1 MKWPG
6 GSTKTADLSTP
17 LPTPAAKLPGTPLRS
32 GRDDK
37 FVWSGKRRFRERVGR
52 FLARALSSRP
62 ERAGAPGSFAAGVGS
77 GAPGSFAAGVGSGV
91 ERSAVFLLS
100 ACILFVAQ
108 AAAQQIGQNAST
120 NASGTYTLTAKSQL
134 VVETVVVKDKQG
146 KFIPGLTAKD
156 FTVTEDNVPQ
166 TIKFCE
172 HQNLAAQEAPAAVS
186 TPSNENIKIY
196 KQLTRT
202 QIAPE
207 APENSR
213 YKNRRLLAMYFD
225 MTAMRPADQLRAL
238 SAAEKFLR
246 TEITTVD
253 LVAILRYQ
261 GGSVDILQD
270 FTADRNRLLSI
281 LETMVV
287 GEGQGSAETVDDAS
301 SADTGAAFGQ
311 DDTEF
316 NVFNTDRQLSALETA
331 AKMLSQL
338 QEKKSLIYFA
348 SGLRL
353 NGIDNQA
360 QLRATVD
367 AAIRAGVSFWPV
379 DARGLVAEAPLG
391 DATQGSPGNSGM
403 YSGTAAQANT
413 TNFQQSQD
421 TLFALAGDTGGK
433 ALFDNNDLTLG
444 IVQAQQSIEDYY
456 VVGYYTSNT
465 ARNGHFRRVKISLN
479 QDTTAKLDYRQGY
492 YADKEFSKFTT
503 VDKERQ
509 LEDALMLEDPITEL
523 SIAMEIDHFQLN
535 RAEYFVPI
543 VVKIP
548 GRELALAKRGGAE
561 HTLIDFVGEIK
572 DLVGG
577 ATVSNVRDNVNI
589 KLSDATAVEL
599 AHRPI
604 EYDTGF
610 TLLPGKYMIKFLARD
625 DETGRIG
632 TYQTNF
638 TIPNLNKEAAHVPIS
653 SVVLSSQ
660 RVDLKDAL
668 YTVEKGKD
676 RAKEEVVNPLVQN
689 GQKLIPS
696 VNRVF
701 RQNQNMYVYLQA
713 YEQGVTAVQPLVAF
727 VSFYKDQAKA
737 FETQPMELTQSL
749 NNRLQTMPFTFSI
762 PLEHLSPGEYD
773 CQISVLDPTGKKAAF
788 WQAPVKVIE

>member
-1 MKWPG
+1 MKI
-6 GSTKTADLSTP
+6 L
-17 LPTPAAKLPGTPLRS
+17 LLL
-32 GRDDK
+32 
-37 FVWSGKRRFRERVGR
+37 
-52 FLARALSSRP
+52 LALASI
-62 ERAGAPGSFAAGVGS
+62 GM
-77 GAPGSFAAGVGSGV
+77 
-91 ERSAVFLLS
+91 
-100 ACILFVAQ
+100 
-108 AAAQQIGQNAST
+108 AQQIGQNTSSS
-120 NASGTYTLTAKSQL
+120 SGTYTLTAKSQL

-156 FTVTEDNVPQ
+156 FTLTEDGAAQ
-166 TIKFCE
+166 TIRFCE
-172 HQNLAAQEAPAAVS
+172 HQDLAAEQAPA
-186 TPSNENIKIY
+186 PSKGSENIKIY
-196 KQLTRT
+196 KKLTRT
-202 QIAPE
+202 QLAPE
-207 APENSR
+207 DPENSR
-213 YKNRRLLAMYFD
+213 YKNRRLLALYFD
-225 MTAMRPADQLRAL
+225 MTAMRPPDQLRAL
-238 SAAEKFLR
+238 AAAEKFLR
-246 TEITTVD
+246 TEMTTVD
-253 LVAILRYQ
+253 LVSILRYQ

-270 FTADRNRLLSI
+270 FTADRSKLLSI

-287 GEGQGSAETVDDAS
+287 GEGQGDAETIDDAS

-311 DDTEF
+311 DDSEF
-316 NVFNTDRQLSALETA
+316 NVFNTDRQLSALQTA

-360 QLRATVD
+360 QLHATVD
-367 AAIRAGVSFWPV
+367 TAIRAGVSFWPI
-379 DARGLVAEAPLG
+379 DARGLVAQAPLG

-403 YSGTAAQANT
+403 YSGTAAQTNT

-433 ALFDNNDLTLG
+433 ALFDNNDLTHG
-444 IVQAQQSIEDYY
+444 IVDAQESISDYY
-456 VVGYYTSNT
+456 VIGYYTSNT
-465 ARNGHFRRVKISLN
+465 ARNGHFRRVKIGLN
-479 QDTTAKLDYRQGY
+479 QNAEAKLDYRQGY
-492 YADKEFSKFTT
+492 YADKEFSKFTS

-509 LEDALMLEDPITEL
+509 LEDALMLEDPVTEL

-543 VVKIP
+543 IVKIP

-577 ATVSNVRDNVNI
+577 TTVTNVRDNVNI
-589 KLSDATAVEL
+589 KLSDATAAEL

-638 TIPNLNKEAAHVPIS
+638 VIPNLNKEVQHVPIS

-668 YTVEKGKD
+668 YNAQKTKD
-676 RAKEEVVNPLVQN
+676 RAKEEGVNPLVQN

-696 VNRVF
+696 VTRVF
-701 RQNQNMYVYLQA
+701 RQGQNMYVYLQA
-713 YEQGVTAVQPLVAF
+713 YEQGLAAAQPLVAF
-727 VSFYKDQAKA
+727 VSFYHEQTKA
-737 FETQPMELTQSL
+737 FETSPMEMTTGS
-749 NNRLQTMPFTFSI
+749 NNRLQTMPFSFSI
-762 PLEHLSPGEYD
+762 PLQQLPPGEYD
-773 CQISVLDPTGKKAAF
+773 CQISVLDPTGQKASF
-788 WQAPVKVIE
+788 WQAPVKVVP